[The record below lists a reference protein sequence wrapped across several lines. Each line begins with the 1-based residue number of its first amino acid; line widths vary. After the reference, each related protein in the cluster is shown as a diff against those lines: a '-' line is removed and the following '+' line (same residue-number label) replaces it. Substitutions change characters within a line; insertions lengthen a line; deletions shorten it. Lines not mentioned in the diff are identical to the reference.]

1 MNTADRIAD
10 LSMIWK
16 QAAFVFPYF
25 DRLSLDWDKAYVD
38 ALPCV
43 MDAEN
48 EREFHLMLAEFMNL
62 LGDGHT
68 DYQFPRSLLDENGY
82 LPFALRY
89 VDGGYC
95 IEAAAAEHENMIG
108 ASVLKLNGKPF
119 EFLLLACKRY
129 GYHVGDYMPRYRLH
143 QLLPFFL
150 KPTGNTVTTDQGTFS
165 FDLLKQKPDK
175 LMSKPLTTDED
186 YRKIDSPKLDI
197 RLYHD
202 DILYIRLDD
211 FLYAEA
217 ASEVREVLTGHPNLR
232 SVILDIREN
241 IGGMTMNAARI
252 AELFISGVFHACK
265 KRTRSMRGLDLA
277 SASQISGW
285 SKEKIEREIANGLLD
300 RAEVELSRSLLQ
312 NAHFDEYEDSFGH
325 EGQNALFHGACVLLT
340 SRNTVSAA
348 EDFTAMFKSNH
359 RALIVGTPTSG
370 TTGTPLLQRLRC
382 GGSMRICSV
391 AYRLSDGTEFIGRG
405 IQPDIEADLTAAD
418 VREGKDAVLEK
429 ALDYLKKQN
438 EA

>member
-1 MNTADRIAD
+1 MKTADHIAD

-16 QAAFVFPYF
+16 QTASVFPYF
-25 DRLSLDWDKAYVD
+25 DRLDLDWDEAYVD
-38 ALPCV
+38 ALPYV
-43 MDAEN
+43 MGAEN
-48 EREFHLMLAEFMNL
+48 EREFHLMLAEFMKL

-68 DYQFPRSLLDENGY
+68 DYQFPRFLLDENGY
-82 LPFALRY
+82 LPFTLCY

-95 IEAAAAEHENMIG
+95 MDAATAEHENMIG
-108 ASVLKLNGKPF
+108 ASVLKLNEKPF

-165 FDLLKQKPDK
+165 FDLLKQKPDM

-186 YRKIDSPKLDI
+186 YQKIDSPKLDI
-197 RLYHD
+197 RLYHED
-202 DILYIRLDD
+202 TLYIRLDD
-211 FLYAEA
+211 FLYAGA
-217 ASEVREVLTGHPNLR
+217 ANEVRETLNSHPALH

-241 IGGMTMNAARI
+241 IGGMTMNAARM

-285 SKEKIEREIANGLLD
+285 SKEKIELEIASGLIN
-300 RAEVELSRSLLQ
+300 RADVELSRSLLQ
-312 NAHFDEYEDSFGH
+312 NAHFDEYEDCFGK
-325 EGQNALFHGACVLLT
+325 EGQDAQFHGTCVLLT

-348 EDFTAMFKSNH
+348 EDFTAMFRSNH
-359 RALIVGTPTSG
+359 RALIIGMPTAG

-418 VREGKDAVLEK
+418 VREGKDTVLEK
-429 ALDYLKKQN
+429 TLDYLRKKI
-438 EA
+438 